1 MKEIVLSISAL
12 LIIVSCKKNEVK
24 GTVTEKTPIEIAE
37 KKMDTITNFDRKYP
51 FSDYK
56 VELNKAE
63 SKAEIIFEDKSVEL
77 KEIQNEITEKYK
89 NSKIDF
95 AGNYILITKS
105 CGGGCKTAS
114 IIDVR
119 DGKVYNLPQLED
131 QEGNSY
137 DSTINSAEYD
147 NILTNKESRLLITF
161 DTIGEEENLTTKT
174 QTIIRTNRYW
184 ELNENIKEF
193 KLVKEF
199 AEKFDRKLE

>member
-1 MKEIVLSISAL
+1 MKKIVLSISAL

-184 ELNENIKEF
+184 EWNENIKEF